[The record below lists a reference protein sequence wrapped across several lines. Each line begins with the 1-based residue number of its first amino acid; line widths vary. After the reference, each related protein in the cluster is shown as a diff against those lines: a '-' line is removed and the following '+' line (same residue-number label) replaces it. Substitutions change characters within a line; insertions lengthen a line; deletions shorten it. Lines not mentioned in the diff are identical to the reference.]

1 VPRLTPAA
9 RLASLAALS
18 MPFAPTRATDRFD
31 PGILEVK
38 SRMTILV
45 RGWISAALLCFS
57 MALMISPSATYAQG
71 SAGGSIGND
80 DKAVSGS
87 RSEPRS
93 AKPERS
99 SRRSKSED
107 EPRRASTRRSGGGG
121 GGGGGTADGAW
132 VVSSAGITCPDTFTE
147 TVVVTSGRIVGANG
161 TGTVSPSGSV
171 TGVGNYSGII
181 VRSQGRMVGRA
192 GSGTFTRSD
201 GCTGRWT
208 SSKQ

>member
-1 VPRLTPAA
+1 
-9 RLASLAALS
+9 
-18 MPFAPTRATDRFD
+18 
-31 PGILEVK
+31 
-38 SRMTILV
+38 MTILTGT
-45 RGWISAALLCFS
+45 RISAALLCFA
-57 MALMISPSATYAQG
+57 MALMIGPGTTYAQG

-107 EPRRASTRRSGGGG
+107 EPRRASSRRSGGGG
-121 GGGGGTADGAW
+121 GGGGSADGAW
-132 VVSSAGITCPDTFTE
+132 VVSSAGVTCPDTFTE

-181 VRSQGRMVGRA
+181 VRSQGRMVGRS
-192 GSGTFTRSD
+192 GSGTFQRSD

-208 SSKQ
+208 SAKQ

>member
-1 VPRLTPAA
+1 
-9 RLASLAALS
+9 
-18 MPFAPTRATDRFD
+18 
-31 PGILEVK
+31 LEVK
-38 SRMTILV
+38 SSMTILV
-45 RGWISAALLCFS
+45 RSWISVALLGF
-57 MALMISPSATYAQG
+57 ALALTIDPATTCAQG

-93 AKPERS
+93 APAARS

-107 EPRRASTRRSGGGG
+107 EPRRSSSRRSAGGGG
-121 GGGGGTADGAW
+121 SLDGAW
-132 VVSSAGITCPDTFTE
+132 VVSSAGVTCSDTYTE

-161 TGTVSPSGSV
+161 SGTVSSGGSV
-171 TGVGNYSGII
+171 SGVGNYSGII
-181 VRSQGRMVGRA
+181 VRSQGRMAGRT
-192 GSGTFTRSD
+192 GSGTFQRSD

>member
-1 VPRLTPAA
+1 
-9 RLASLAALS
+9 
-18 MPFAPTRATDRFD
+18 
-31 PGILEVK
+31 
-38 SRMTILV
+38 MTILV
-45 RGWISAALLCFS
+45 RSWIGATLLGFAL
-57 MALMISPSATYAQG
+57 ALTICPNTIYAQG

-87 RSEPRS
+87 RPEPRS
-93 AKPERS
+93 AAPQRS

-107 EPRRASTRRSGGGG
+107 EPRRSPSRRSSGGGG
-121 GGGGGTADGAW
+121 GGGGNADGAW
-132 VVSSAGITCPDTFTE
+132 VVSSAGVTCPDTFTE
-147 TVVVTSGRIVGANG
+147 TVVVTSGRLVGAHG

-181 VRSQGRMVGRA
+181 VRSQGRMVGRT
-192 GSGTFTRSD
+192 GSGTFQRSD

>member
-1 VPRLTPAA
+1 MILE
-9 RLASLAALS
+9 
-18 MPFAPTRATDRFD
+18 
-31 PGILEVK
+31 LEVK
-38 SRMTILV
+38 YPMTILA
-45 RGWISAALLCFS
+45 RGWIGATLLGFAFALT
-57 MALMISPSATYAQG
+57 IGPTTTHAQG

-99 SRRSKSED
+99 SRRSKPED
-107 EPRRASTRRSGGGG
+107 EPRRSSTRRGGGG
-121 GGGGGTADGAW
+121 GGGGGSADGAW
-132 VVSSAGITCPDTFTE
+132 VVSSAGVTCPDTFTE

-171 TGVGNYSGII
+171 SGVGNYSGII
-181 VRSQGRMVGRA
+181 VRSQGRMVGRS

-208 SSKQ
+208 STKQ

>member
-1 VPRLTPAA
+1 
-9 RLASLAALS
+9 
-18 MPFAPTRATDRFD
+18 
-31 PGILEVK
+31 
-38 SRMTILV
+38 MTILL
-45 RGWISAALLCFS
+45 RHWIGATLLGFAL
-57 MALMISPSATYAQG
+57 ALTISPGIIYAQG

-99 SRRSKSED
+99 SRSSKSGD
-107 EPRRASTRRSGGGG
+107 EPRRASSRRGGGG
-121 GGGGGTADGAW
+121 GGSVDGAW
-132 VVSSAGITCPDTFTE
+132 VVSSAGVTCPDTFTE

-161 TGTVSPSGSV
+161 TGTVSSNGSV
-171 TGVGNYSGII
+171 SGVGNYSGII
-181 VRSQGRMVGRA
+181 VRSQGRMVGRT

-208 SSKQ
+208 SAKQ

>member
-1 VPRLTPAA
+1 
-9 RLASLAALS
+9 
-18 MPFAPTRATDRFD
+18 
-31 PGILEVK
+31 
-38 SRMTILV
+38 MTILV
-45 RGWISAALLCFS
+45 RSWIGATLLGFALVL
-57 MALMISPSATYAQG
+57 AISPNTARAQG

-87 RSEPRS
+87 RPEPRS

-107 EPRRASTRRSGGGG
+107 EPRRSSSRRGSGGGG
-121 GGGGGTADGAW
+121 GSVDGAW
-132 VVSSAGITCPDTFTE
+132 VVSSAGVTCPDTFTE

-161 TGTVSPSGSV
+161 SGTVSPSGSV

-181 VRSQGRMVGRA
+181 VRSQGRMAGRT
-192 GSGTFTRSD
+192 GSGTFQRSD

>member
-1 VPRLTPAA
+1 
-9 RLASLAALS
+9 
-18 MPFAPTRATDRFD
+18 
-31 PGILEVK
+31 
-38 SRMTILV
+38 MTILL
-45 RGWISAALLCFS
+45 RHWIGAALLGS
-57 MALMISPSATYAQG
+57 ALTFIISPATSYAQG

-99 SRRSKSED
+99 SRKSKSED
-107 EPRRASTRRSGGGG
+107 EPRRASSRRSGGGG
-121 GGGGGTADGAW
+121 GGGNNADGTW
-132 VVSSAGITCPDTFTE
+132 VVSSVGVTCPDTLTE
-147 TVVVTSGRIVGANG
+147 TMVVTGGRIVSANG
-161 TGTVSPSGSV
+161 SATVSPNGTV

-181 VRSQGRMVGRA
+181 VRSQGRMVGRT

-208 SSKQ
+208 SAKQ

>member
-1 VPRLTPAA
+1 
-9 RLASLAALS
+9 
-18 MPFAPTRATDRFD
+18 
-31 PGILEVK
+31 
-38 SRMTILV
+38 MTILV
-45 RGWISAALLCFS
+45 RSWISAALLCFS
-57 MALMISPSATYAQG
+57 MALMISPSTTYAQG

-87 RSEPRS
+87 RPEPRS

-99 SRRSKSED
+99 SRRSKPEG
-107 EPRRASTRRSGGGG
+107 EPRHASTRRSGGGG
-121 GGGGGTADGAW
+121 GNNADGTW
-132 VVSSAGITCPDTFTE
+132 VVSSVGVTCPDTLTE
-147 TVVVTSGRIVGANG
+147 TMVVTGGRVVGANG
-161 TGTVSPSGSV
+161 SATVSPNGTV

-181 VRSQGRMVGRA
+181 VRSQGRMVGRS

>member
-1 VPRLTPAA
+1 
-9 RLASLAALS
+9 
-18 MPFAPTRATDRFD
+18 
-31 PGILEVK
+31 LEVK
-38 SRMTILV
+38 YPMTILA
-45 RGWISAALLCFS
+45 RGWIGATLLGFAL
-57 MALMISPSATYAQG
+57 ALTISPNTTYAQG

-107 EPRRASTRRSGGGG
+107 EPRRSSSRRSGGGG
-121 GGGGGTADGAW
+121 GGGGGGGSADGAW
-132 VVSSAGITCPDTFTE
+132 VVSSAGVTCPDTFTE

-181 VRSQGRMVGRA
+181 VRSQGRMVGRS

>member
-1 VPRLTPAA
+1 
-9 RLASLAALS
+9 
-18 MPFAPTRATDRFD
+18 M
-31 PGILEVK
+31 
-38 SRMTILV
+38 MILV
-45 RGWISAALLCFS
+45 RSWVGATLLGFAL
-57 MALMISPSATYAQG
+57 AITISPSITHAQG

-99 SRRSKSED
+99 SRRGKSAD
-107 EPRRASTRRSGGGG
+107 EPRRSSSRRSSGGGG
-121 GGGGGTADGAW
+121 GGGAVADGAW
-132 VVSSAGITCPDTFTE
+132 VVSSAGVTCPDTFTE
-147 TVVVTSGRIVGANG
+147 TVVVTSGRIVGAHG

-171 TGVGNYSGII
+171 IGVGNYSGVI
-181 VRSQGRMVGRA
+181 VRSQGRMVGRT
-192 GSGTFTRSD
+192 GSGTFQRSD